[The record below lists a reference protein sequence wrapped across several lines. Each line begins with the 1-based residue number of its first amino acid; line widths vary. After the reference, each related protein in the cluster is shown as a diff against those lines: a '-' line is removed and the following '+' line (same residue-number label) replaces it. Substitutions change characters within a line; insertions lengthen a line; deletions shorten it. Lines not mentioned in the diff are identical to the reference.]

1 MKPPFTSE
9 KEMYNYAANQMI
21 NQNLSQEIV
30 KNNLMER
37 GVTDADAEIVIQNML
52 VAIEK
57 KRMAEEGTKE
67 VDTKPAEH
75 ASSSSLNQAYTQNNY
90 GSFATMQE
98 MYNYA
103 ANQLIVEKLS
113 QLTVRRNLIN
123 KGVSDTEA
131 DTVIENMMV
140 QIEKKSPPPPPP
152 PPGTSSSTGTSASAS
167 TGSFASVQEMYNYAA
182 DQLIVK
188 KLGQPSVKNNL
199 MNHGLSAID
208 ADVVI
213 KNMMAEIEKSK
224 PAAAN
229 AKKTEGKRMMLGG
242 LVIGGIGAVLYGT
255 NFTIAGESFVF
266 SYGIMA
272 VGAIIFFRG
281 LFKMF

>member
-9 KEMYNYAANQMI
+9 KEMYNYAANQLV
-21 NQNLSQEIV
+21 NQNLSQETV

-37 GVTDADAEIVIQNML
+37 GVTDADAEIVIQNMMI
-52 VAIEK
+52 AIEK
-57 KRMAEEGTKE
+57 KRKAEEGTKQ
-67 VDTKPAEH
+67 VDPKSAEH
-75 ASSSSLNQAYTQNNY
+75 ALSSLQKEGYTKNNY

-113 QLTVRRNLIN
+113 QQTVKRNLIN
-123 KGVSDTEA
+123 KGVSDMEA

-140 QIEKKSPPPPPP
+140 QIEKKPPP
-152 PPGTSSSTGTSASAS
+152 PPGASISAGAGASTS

-188 KLGQPSVKNNL
+188 KLNQQTVKSNL
-199 MNHGLSAID
+199 MNYGLSAID

-213 KNMMAEIEKSK
+213 KNMMAEIEKKK
-224 PAAAN
+224 PAEVN
-229 AKKTEGKRMMLGG
+229 AKRTEGKKMIVVGLLILG
-242 LVIGGIGAVLYGT
+242 VGAVLYGT

-272 VGAIIFFRG
+272 VGAILFFKG

>member
-1 MKPPFTSE
+1 MKPPFTSSQ
-9 KEMYNYAANQMI
+9 EMYNYAANQLM
-21 NQNLSQEIV
+21 NQNLSQETV

-57 KRMAEEGTKE
+57 KRKAEGGTRE
-67 VDTKPAEH
+67 ADTKSAEH
-75 ASSSSLNQAYTQNNY
+75 ALSSLQKEAHPKNNY

-113 QLTVRRNLIN
+113 EQTVKRNLVN
-123 KGVSDTEA
+123 KGVSNMEA
-131 DTVIENMMV
+131 DTVIENMRV
-140 QIEKKSPPPPPP
+140 QIEKDRPAE
-152 PPGTSSSTGTSASAS
+152 TTSASTAAGTPASTS
-167 TGSFASVQEMYNYAA
+167 TGSFATVQEMYNYAA

-188 KLGQPSVKNNL
+188 KLSQQTVKSNL
-199 MNHGLSAID
+199 MNQRLSATD

-213 KNMMAEIEKSK
+213 KNMMAEIEKKK
-224 PAAAN
+224 PAQVN
-229 AKKTEGKRMMLGG
+229 AKKAEGKRMMLGG

-255 NFTIAGESFVF
+255 NFNIAGESFVV

-272 VGAIIFFRG
+272 VGAILFFKG